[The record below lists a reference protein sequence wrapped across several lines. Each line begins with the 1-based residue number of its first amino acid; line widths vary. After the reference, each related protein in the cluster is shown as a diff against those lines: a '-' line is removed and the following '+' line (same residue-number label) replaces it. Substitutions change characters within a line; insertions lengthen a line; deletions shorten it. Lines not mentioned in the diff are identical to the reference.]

1 MHGLG
6 VRDGKDVDHS
16 VDHCEYTK
24 EIWQSILGLTSGKD
38 KWNEDSLLECMKKW
52 FDEKALKQYRAI
64 SLIVPWAIWLTRNAS
79 IF

>member
-16 VDHCEYTK
+16 LDHCEYTK

-38 KWNEDSLLECMKKW
+38 KWNEDSLLECMKN
-52 FDEKALKQYRAI
+52 ALMRKP
-64 SLIVPWAIWLTRNAS
+64 SSS
-79 IF
+79 IEPYH

>member
-6 VRDGKDVDHS
+6 VRDGKDVDHLL
-16 VDHCEYTK
+16 DHCENTK
-24 EIWQSILGLTSGKD
+24 EIWQSILGLIGGKD

-52 FDEKALKQYRAI
+52 FDEKSLKQYRTI
-64 SLIVPWAIWLTRNAS
+64 SLIVPWGIWLTRNAS